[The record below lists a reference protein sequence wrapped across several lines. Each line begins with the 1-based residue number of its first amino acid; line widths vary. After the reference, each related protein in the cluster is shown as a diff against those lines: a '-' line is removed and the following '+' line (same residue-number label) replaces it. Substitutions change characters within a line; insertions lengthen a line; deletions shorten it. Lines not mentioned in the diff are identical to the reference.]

1 MKRTISS
8 CKTGITTQI
17 EMTETEIAELEA
29 EHEASRQE
37 FLRRYGPLYK
47 LRQERNRLLKDTDW
61 WASNDL
67 SMTQEQKD
75 YRQAL
80 RDLPA
85 NTPDPVSPTWPVSPV

>member
-1 MKRTISS
+1 MPRHHMIDNIKVPFTAKEETARDAKEATWAASAEDRAF
-8 CKTGITTQI
+8 KT
-17 EMTETEIAELEA
+17 
-29 EHEASRQE
+29 
-37 FLRRYGPLYK
+37 
-47 LRQERNRLLKDTDW
+47 LRQERNAKLAQTDW

-67 SMTQEQKD
+67 SMTQAQKD